1 MAYDVNKLVKLQGL
15 KDLATQV
22 KSELAAL
29 STRIDDIVST
39 GGEPNVITSVKVNG
53 TALAIAEKAVD
64 ILIATGKANGAL
76 AVNGVDVAIKGLA
89 ALAYKAQV
97 SQADLDAALQAV
109 LGNIT
114 TLVGA
119 DTGKSARTIA
129 NEELA
134 AQLIPESAKDSLD
147 TLQEIAAW
155 IQEHPD
161 DASAMNAAI
170 EALQA
175 VTAGIGGEEDDYATV
190 VAAIEGKI
198 SAAQAAIYAAITA
211 GGTNGHLDVNGT
223 DVTVYTHPAHT
234 PQASGLYKITVD
246 AEGHVS
252 AAAAVEKADITGL
265 GIPAQDTTY
274 APAVAGGANGLLTGA
289 DKTKLD
295 GVAAG
300 ATKVEASTTAGNIKI
315 NGAETPVVQ
324 IATDTEVTEM
334 IGEVFP
340 AA

>member
-53 TALAIAEKAVD
+53 AALAIAEKAVN
-64 ILIATGKANGAL
+64 ILVATGKANGAL
-76 AVNGVDVAIKGLA
+76 AVNNVDVAVKGLA

-109 LGNIT
+109 LGNVT

-119 DTGKSARTIA
+119 DTGKSARAIA

-190 VAAIEGKI
+190 VSAIEGKI

-289 DKTKLD
+289 DKQKLD
-295 GVAAG
+295 GVAEG
-300 ATKVEASTTAGNIKI
+300 ATKVEGSTTAGNIKI

>member
-22 KSELAAL
+22 KTELAAL

-64 ILIATGKANGAL
+64 ILVATGKANGTL

-109 LGNIT
+109 LGNVT
-114 TLVGA
+114 TLVGS

-211 GGTNGHLDVNGT
+211 GETNGHLDVNGT

-289 DKTKLD
+289 DKQKLD
-295 GVAAG
+295 GVAEG

>member
-22 KSELAAL
+22 KTELAAL

-53 TALAIAEKAVD
+53 TALAIAEKAVN
-64 ILIATGKANGAL
+64 ILIATGKANGTP

-134 AQLIPESAKDSLD
+134 AQLIPESAKESLN

-175 VTAGIGGEEDDYATV
+175 VAAGIGGEEDDYATV

-211 GGTNGHLDVNGT
+211 GETNGHLDVNGT

-274 APAVAGGANGLLTGA
+274 APAVAGGANGLQTGA
-289 DKTKLD
+289 DKQKLD
-295 GVAAG
+295 GVAEG
-300 ATKVEASTTAGNIKI
+300 ATKVEGSTTAGNIKI